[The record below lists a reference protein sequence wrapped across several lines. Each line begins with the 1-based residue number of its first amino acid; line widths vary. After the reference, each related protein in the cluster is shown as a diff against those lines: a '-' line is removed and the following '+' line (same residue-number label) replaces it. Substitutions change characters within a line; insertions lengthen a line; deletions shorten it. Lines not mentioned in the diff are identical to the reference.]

1 MQEGHSTVP
10 RKGSVR
16 GAGCV
21 AGARQAITAAS
32 LGKSLQGASS
42 KAILLLRVFEQFLP
56 ITLK

>member
-1 MQEGHSTVP
+1 MGNTGDNAQEGHSTAP

-42 KAILLLRVFEQFLP
+42 KSNSSVESL
-56 ITLK
+56 